1 MEVAERNPVWLLGIV
16 HRLHMRE
23 VFHLYNIEHIKGMNQ
38 EVGIE
43 IEVRDAELI
52 VCPDYLQT
60 RFFLYFSSHAF
71 FTGFIHIY
79 ESARQV
85 EGAFDRFV
93 FSANHQKF
101 FFLVENEGYCG
112 TAGIQIVGESA
123 VLAFFTLEVVDLEML
138 RTANRAKLEFV

>member
-1 MEVAERNPVWLLGIV
+1 
-16 HRLHMRE
+16 
-23 VFHLYNIEHIKGMNQ
+23 MNQ

-52 VCPDYLQT
+52 VHPDYFQT

-71 FTGFIHIY
+71 FTGLIHIY

-85 EGAFDRFV
+85 EGTFGWLV

-112 TAGIQIVGESA
+112 AAGIQIIGEST

-138 RTANRAKLEFV
+138 RAANRAKLEFV

>member
-1 MEVAERNPVWLLGIV
+1 
-16 HRLHMRE
+16 
-23 VFHLYNIEHIKGMNQ
+23 MNQ

-52 VCPDYLQT
+52 VCPDYFQA

-79 ESARQV
+79 ESAWQV
-85 EGAFDRFV
+85 EGAFGWFV

-123 VLAFFTLEVVDLEML
+123 VLAFLLL
-138 RTANRAKLEFV
+138 KLLISKC